1 MMETEAA
8 TLFGALS
15 NADRLKVIRT
25 LVEAGPDGM
34 NAGEIAD
41 KIGAS
46 PPRASFHLAALA
58 ESGLVTKERQSR
70 SLIYRV
76 NFLRVGGLVSF
87 LLEDCCSG
95 SHRLKKCC
103 NL

>member
-1 MMETEAA
+1 MIETEAA

-34 NAGEIAD
+34 NAGEIAHR
-41 KIGAS
+41 IGAS
-46 PPRASFHLAALA
+46 PSRASFHLAALTEA
-58 ESGLVTKERQSR
+58 ELVLKERRSR

-76 NFLRVGGLVSF
+76 NFPRVGRLVSF
-87 LLEDCCSG
+87 LLEDCCNG
-95 SHRLKKCC
+95 SPSLKKCC